1 MAHKISGLGLKPFAE
16 IVYATNLK
24 EKDTRK
30 RRSLAH
36 EGEERVQEIGSSP
49 IEPEPEEDHSSYM
62 DKEYTPSV
70 KGSEFTEDSVREL
83 SLYQKTM
90 KCGDQR

>member
-1 MAHKISGLGLKPFAE
+1 MGLKSFAE
-16 IVYATNLK
+16 IIYATNLK
-24 EKDTRK
+24 EKDSRK

-36 EGEERVQEIGSSP
+36 EGEKRVQEIGSSP
-49 IEPEPEEDHSSYM
+49 KAQEEDHSSNM
-62 DKEYTPSV
+62 EKEYTPTV
-70 KGSEFTEDSVREL
+70 IGSEFTEDSVREL

>member
-1 MAHKISGLGLKPFAE
+1 MAHKISGLGLKSFGE

-24 EKDTRK
+24 EKDSK
-30 RRSLAH
+30 KKRSLGDQ
-36 EGEERVQEIGSSP
+36 GEERVEEIGSSP
-49 IEPEPEEDHSSYM
+49 IELEEDHSSNM
-62 DKEYTPSV
+62 ETEYTPSV
-70 KGSEFTEDSVREL
+70 IASQFTEESVSEL